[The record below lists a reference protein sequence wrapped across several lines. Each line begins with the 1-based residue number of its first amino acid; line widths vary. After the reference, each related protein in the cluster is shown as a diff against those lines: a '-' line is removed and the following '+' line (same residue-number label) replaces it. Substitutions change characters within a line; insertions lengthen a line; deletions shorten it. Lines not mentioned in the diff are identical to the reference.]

1 MQGEDKD
8 AGQAES
14 VIQAPHSLFQAA
26 SRRTLLKQLGA
37 VAGISL
43 LSSLVPAGLAIAA
56 DPSSKKSSATRR
68 TTPMYAYV
76 GSRTT
81 RERNAR
87 GEGIT
92 VYEVDQEQGTL
103 TLVQVVKDLV
113 NPSFLA
119 LNKACDRLYTVH
131 GDKSDVS
138 AFSIDKATG
147 KLTFINQ
154 QSCEGKNPVHLAL
167 DPSERFLVV
176 SNHIGGSLAVMNVSE
191 DGALG
196 SLNQL
201 LKLEGPMGPH
211 RVEQPFSKPHFNPFD
226 HSGNFVLVP
235 DKGLDRI
242 FSFRFDNGK
251 LFPAD
256 QPFVTTRE
264 GAGPRHLALHPH
276 APFAYVVNEL
286 DSTVTTYRFN
296 PTNGSLKP
304 LQVLPSLPSTFTG
317 NSRASEIEV
326 DRSGRFLYASNRG
339 YDSVAAFSID
349 QGTGLLSP
357 VEFMPTDGKT
367 PRFFTLTPNERFL
380 FALNEDSDTIISMAV
395 DPKKGALSKT
405 GFSVS
410 TGSPVCMVFSA

>member
-1 MQGEDKD
+1 MQGDENNV
-8 AGQAES
+8 GLTEPEIQVSS
-14 VIQAPHSLFQAA
+14 VNGIP
-26 SRRTLLKQLGA
+26 RRTLLTQMATIAGVSALGA
-37 VAGISL
+37 L
-43 LSSLVPAGLAIAA
+43 LPPGLAQAA
-56 DPSSKKSSATRR
+56 NLLNNKPVTGR

-87 GEGIT
+87 GEGIS
-92 VYEVDQEQGTL
+92 VYKVDQEEGTL
-103 TLVQVVKDLV
+103 TLVQVVKDLI

-119 LNKACDRLYTVH
+119 LNKAGDRLYTVH
-131 GDKSDVS
+131 GDKSEIS
-138 AFSIDKATG
+138 AFSVDKATG
-147 KLTFINQ
+147 KLSFLNQ
-154 QSCEGKNPVHLAL
+154 QSCEGKNPVHLSL

-176 SNHIGGSLAVMNVSE
+176 SNHITGSLAVLNVGE

-196 SLNQL
+196 TLNQL

-235 DKGLDRI
+235 DKGLDRV

-251 LFPAD
+251 LVPAD
-256 QPFVTTRE
+256 QPFVASRE
-264 GAGPRHLALHPH
+264 GAGPRHLAFHPR
-276 APFAYVVNEL
+276 AAFAYVVNEL
-286 DSTVTTYRFN
+286 DSSVTVYQFDN
-296 PTNGSLKP
+296 HNGGLKAI
-304 LQVLPSLPSTFTG
+304 QVLPSLPATFTG

-339 YDSVAAFSID
+339 YDSVAVYAID
-349 QGTGLLSP
+349 QGTGMLSP
-357 VEFMPTDGKT
+357 VEFMPTEGKT

-380 FALNEDSDTIISMAV
+380 FALNEDSDTIVSMAV
-395 DPKKGALSKT
+395 DAQKGGLRKT